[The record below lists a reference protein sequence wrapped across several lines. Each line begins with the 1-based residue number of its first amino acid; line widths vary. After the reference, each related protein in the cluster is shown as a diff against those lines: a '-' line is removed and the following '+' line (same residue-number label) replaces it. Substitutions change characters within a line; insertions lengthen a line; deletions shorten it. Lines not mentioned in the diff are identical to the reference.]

1 MDDIRRLIAIEDI
14 KQLKA
19 RYFRGMDLKDRAL
32 LESIFTKDAIADYR
46 GATTDRRTGEAVV
59 AATETVIEGRDA
71 IVALMIGAGK
81 IANTVH
87 HGSIPEINI
96 LDERHATGIWPMTDR
111 LLFDGGAPAQEL
123 IGYGHY
129 YEEYEKVN
137 GSWQI
142 RAIRLTRLRVDVIA

>member
-19 RYFRGMDLKDRAL
+19 RYFRGMDLKDRGL

-71 IVALMIGAGK
+71 IVGLMIGAGK

-87 HGSIPEINI
+87 HGSIPEIDI
-96 LDERHATGIWPMTDR
+96 VDERHATGIWPMTDR
-111 LLFDGGAPAQEL
+111 LLFDGGSPAQEL

-129 YEEYEKVN
+129 YEDYEQVD
-137 GSWQI
+137 GSWKI